1 MKVPLSIVAMSAVVL
16 ASGIAI
22 AGIVTAP
29 PGWTATDSSDLGAR
43 ANEAGHFGGQA
54 GKKVITAAELKPA
67 KADAGVSLFVTRVAM
82 TVANDPAAVRAEVD
96 QFHGG
101 SRRAQLSGS
110 TIAEQGWQEKVDDAA
125 QQVEANLAFKDP
137 ANHVAIT
144 SRLVIAATADQLI
157 SVTGECIARDDADA
171 SSLSACRSALA
182 TLDPGAA
189 TRTAI
194 TLAPAGTPPPPREE
208 IFNTGPSMSDGSH
221 IPIPP
226 MVIQPE
232 GRPAVDRRPV
242 FIGAVIV
249 VLAGALWWNMKRRAK
264 YGSGQI
270 NGSGRI
276 EEDQE

>member
-1 MKVPLSIVAMSAVVL
+1 MKARLPIFSRVSLLSGLSIVL
-16 ASGIAI
+16 ASGVAV
-22 AGIVTAP
+22 ADIVIAP
-29 PGWTATDSSDLGAR
+29 PGWSGTDSAELGAR

-54 GKKVITAAELKPA
+54 GKKVIAAAELKPA

-96 QFHGG
+96 QFHGA

-110 TIAEQGWQEKVDDAA
+110 TIAEQGWQERVDDAA
-125 QQVEANLAFKDP
+125 RQVEATLAFKDP

-144 SRLVIAATADQLI
+144 SRLVIVATADQLI

-171 SSLSACRSALA
+171 PSLIACRAGLA
-182 TLDPGAA
+182 TLDPGPV

-194 TLAPAGTPPPPREE
+194 TLAPAGTPPPAREE
-208 IFNTGPSMSDGSH
+208 IHNTGPSMSDGSH

-232 GRPAVDRRPV
+232 GQPAVDRRPV
-242 FIGAVIV
+242 FIGAAIV
-249 VLAGALWWNMKRRAK
+249 LLAGAFWWNMKRRAK
-264 YGSGQI
+264 LD
-270 NGSGRI
+270 